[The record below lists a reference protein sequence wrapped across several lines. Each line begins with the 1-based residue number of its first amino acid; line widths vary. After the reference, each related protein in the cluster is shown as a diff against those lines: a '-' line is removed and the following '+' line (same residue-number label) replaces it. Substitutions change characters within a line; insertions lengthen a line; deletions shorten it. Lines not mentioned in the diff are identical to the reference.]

1 MGRATILYGIETGLY
16 RIQLDLGSEKKAA
29 ELARLTELIGK
40 LDQRITQANTELTKE
55 QDKEVPLV
63 QAVEA
68 AIAAYQ
74 IELQNSKPGSKPPE
88 PKAYIEALKKLK
100 EQQGKTLAAKTLR
113 DLIVKAKLDNLKQ
126 IAYWTSFEPFQER
139 NAWGLGFYG
148 FDPPGTV
155 YGTIDIPGDDQ
166 AVVLKASVATDADGR
181 LFATNVMS
189 PEQAYLN
196 AAILPG
202 WQRHTPFYRKG
213 TITSINRAENS
224 CSITLD
230 AEASMAQGLNVNEL
244 SSLTDVPFVYG
255 PCGNEPFVN
264 GDKVIVEFLEND
276 WLQPR
281 VIGFYGPIQHPCP
294 TYGDIS
300 VSVGYQYKQRSGQ
313 LDGKVWDQI
322 KKWCLGY
329 IYSAYGFQIGRYRM
343 AARCKLYEFFLKI
356 SSATPLQSTTGIIE
370 GHTEREISFGFHDW
384 LFTNFDST
392 IPSNFQYIMPN
403 NDGPVRIVG
412 VDYVNGTTKI
422 DIVRRSY
429 PVSQFTYD
437 TEEIFTY
444 DEDLGIDL
452 VSSGNPDTGPRFEL
466 QSIYN
471 DRATAPSDPTGLYGV
486 TTTYEFPSVDE
497 KEAGSVESIFGIP
510 NIKVNYRGRKMAYKL
525 SSVTGNSNPP
535 FISTSYDFMFL
546 YFTPVGYE
554 DS

>member
-74 IELQNSKPGSKPPE
+74 IELQKSKPGSKPPE

-148 FDPPGTV
+148 FSAPGTV

-213 TITSINRAENS
+213 IITAINRGENS

-255 PCGNEPFVN
+255 TCGHEAFVT
-264 GDKVIVEFLEND
+264 GDHVIIEFVDND

-281 VIGFYGPIQHPCP
+281 VTAFYGPVQHPCP
-294 TYGDIS
+294 IFGSIGITLSYS
-300 VSVGYQYKQRSGQ
+300 WAQRSGPF
-313 LDGKVWDQI
+313 DGRVWQDP
-322 KKWCLGY
+322 KKWCLGAS
-329 IYSAYGFQIGRYRM
+329 YSQYGLLIGQFAQ
-343 AARCKLYEFFLKI
+343 AARCKLYELTLTLDSPTYI
-356 SSATPLQSTTGIIE
+356 ESTTGTIE
-370 GHTEREISFGFHDW
+370 GHSLQRVSLGTVNWRWKTNDSNIPGSFQ
-384 LFTNFDST
+384 L
-392 IPSNFQYIMPN
+392 IMPN
-403 NDGPVRIVG
+403 SDDAATDMVLSWQV
-412 VDYVNGTTKI
+412 GTTKLSI
-422 DIVRRSY
+422 RRVSW
-429 PVSQFTYD
+429 PVQQVTYN
-437 TEEIFTY
+437 TQQEFIE
-444 DEDLGIDL
+444 DEVFEYL
-452 VSSGNPDTGPRFEL
+452 VIATTPDTGPQFAR
-466 QSIYN
+466 QSNNQNETAFPADPPGIYGN
-471 DRATAPSDPTGLYGV
+471 FNTYIFPDR
-486 TTTYEFPSVDE
+486 DE
-497 KEAGSVESIFGIP
+497 TEETSVEGLFGLP
-510 NIKVNYRGRKMAYKL
+510 QMQVDFRGRKRLYDF
-525 SSVTGNSNPP
+525 SSVTHYS
-535 FISTSYDFMFL
+535 
-546 YFTPVGYE
+546 PVG
-554 DS
+554 DSGTILRLEYSPAGWADGNL